1 MSSRTSRFAC
11 GLCTVVLAAVSSS
24 VAIAQSGGGA
34 PVQSNQPSVEVL
46 APEVFE
52 YMKRGIESLK
62 PGTVTVSDRLM
73 TVADMGKYNVAI
85 AWVTRP
91 GGKAAGSRS
100 LSHDKITE
108 IYYVVRG
115 HGTQVTGTM
124 VNPKVEAGSAVVGPG
139 TSSDVTPTG
148 KSTRLG
154 PGDMQIIPPGV
165 GHGWSQIDE
174 GGIDYITFRVDPDH
188 ILKKQ

>member
-1 MSSRTSRFAC
+1 MYSGTSKFTHA
-11 GLCTVVLAAVSSS
+11 LCTIVLAAASSA
-24 VAIAQSGGGA
+24 VAIAQSGASA
-34 PVQSNQPSVEVL
+34 PVQSTQPSVEVL

-62 PGTVTVSDRLM
+62 PGTTVSDRLM
-73 TVADMGKYNVAI
+73 AVSDMGKYNVAI

-91 GGKAAGSRS
+91 GGAAAGSRS

-115 HGTQVTGTM
+115 HGTQVTGTL
-124 VNPKVEAGSAVVGPG
+124 VNPTHQDGSAVVGPG
-139 TSSDVTPTG
+139 MSSDVNPVG

-174 GGIDYITFRVDPDH
+174 GGIDYITFRVDPEK

>member
-1 MSSRTSRFAC
+1 MSLRQSRFTR
-11 GLCTVVLAAVSSS
+11 GLCTLVLTAASGSIG
-24 VAIAQSGGGA
+24 IAQSGAGA
-34 PVQSNQPSVEVL
+34 PAQSPPQSVEVL
-46 APEVFE
+46 APEVYE
-52 YMKRGIESLK
+52 YMKRGIEALK
-62 PGTVTVSDRLM
+62 PGTTVSDRLM
-73 TVADMGKYNVAI
+73 TVSDMGKYNVAI

-91 GGKAAGSRS
+91 GGTAAGTRS

-124 VNPKVEAGSAVVGPG
+124 MNPKREEGSAVVGPG
-139 TSSDVTPTG
+139 MSSDVTPTG

>member
-1 MSSRTSRFAC
+1 MSSRQSRLAR
-11 GLCTVVLAAVSSS
+11 GLCTLLLTAASGSI
-24 VAIAQSGGGA
+24 AIAQSGSA

-52 YMKRGIESLK
+52 FMKKGIESLEK
-62 PGTVTVSDRLM
+62 PGTTVSDRLM
-73 TVADMGKYNVAI
+73 SVADMGKYNVAI

-108 IYYVVRG
+108 IYYVLRG
-115 HGTQVTGTM
+115 HGTQVTGTLS
-124 VNPKVEAGSAVVGPG
+124 NPKREEGSAVVGPG
-139 TSSDVTPTG
+139 ASSDVPPTG

-174 GGIDYITFRVDPDH
+174 GGIDYITFRVDPEK